1 MALVGIWPNGNVALG
16 ARGSIVG
23 RICCREHDVSR
34 CFSDHGGTLLMSWG
48 SLPQLVSRV
57 IDVLQRVE
65 EEGLLGAK
73 PCLGGCR
80 IGRFPLVQAGYLI
93 KGIFPFILRHDKSL
107 GVEAGDW
114 RQGPRPGERNPDPG
128 VGTRNLDAGTR
139 KPEAEVIPS
148 WNIFPQQFGPYF
160 LVSCLKAGNNTVFF
174 IGLRELHRSI
184 KFLIEFGVGRRLV
197 AWAIKLPCP

>member
-1 MALVGIWPNGNVALG
+1 MALVGIWPNGHVALG
-16 ARGSIVG
+16 AQGSIVG

-34 CFSDHGGTLLMSWG
+34 CFSEHGGTLLM
-48 SLPQLVSRV
+48 R
-57 IDVLQRVE
+57 RVE

-93 KGIFPFILRHDKSL
+93 KGRFPFILRHDKSL
-107 GVEAGDW
+107 GLEAGDW

-128 VGTRNLDAGTR
+128 VGTRNLEAGTW